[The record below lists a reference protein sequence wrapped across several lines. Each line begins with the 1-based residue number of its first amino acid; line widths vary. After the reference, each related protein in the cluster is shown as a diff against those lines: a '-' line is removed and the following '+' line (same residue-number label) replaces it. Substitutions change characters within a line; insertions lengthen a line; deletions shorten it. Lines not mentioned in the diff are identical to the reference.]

1 MARCGKLAR
10 VFRTLAAAAIL
21 TLCCT
26 ALPVCAA
33 TETRPPAERRFE
45 VKVTPEMRHHSRILD
60 TLYFAGTAYSLAVLT
75 LVLATGWASRLRSLA
90 RRIAKKKFLTAMLF
104 FAFFLLATT
113 LLEFPLSYYAGFH
126 VPHQFDLTTQSFAA
140 WMGDFAKAFAVDV
153 VVGSVIVALALLAI
167 RKVRRWWLTLW
178 IGSIPLM
185 FLAVVVAPVVFDPL
199 FNRFEPLRDAA
210 LRQALLEE
218 ASRAGIEGSRVYQVD
233 RSRQTRTM
241 NAYVT
246 GLGPTNRIV
255 LWDTLLA
262 KMSREEI
269 LAVMGHEMGHYVLR
283 HIWKGLTFGVLV
295 SLVICFTVQL
305 VYERGLTRWGSRW
318 GIEGPDDPA
327 AVPWLLLIA
336 TLAGFLLSPAIN
348 GYSRHVEHEADVF
361 GLELTHANEAMA
373 ASFVK
378 FAEDSKVDPEPP
390 AFIELWRYSHP
401 SLQRRIRFVLQYRPW
416 ERGEP
421 NRVWKEP

>member
-1 MARCGKLAR
+1 
-10 VFRTLAAAAIL
+10 VFRLFAAAAVV
-21 TLCCT
+21 TLVCT
-26 ALPVCAA
+26 AVPLGAA
-33 TETRPPAERRFE
+33 EESGAAVERRFE
-45 VKVTPEMRHHSRILD
+45 VKVTPEMRHHSRIID
-60 TLYFAGTAYSLAVLT
+60 TLYFAGYAYSVAVLL
-75 LVLATGWASRLRSLA
+75 LVLTTGVSSRLRSLA
-90 RRIAKKKFLTAMLF
+90 RRIARPKFLTAMVT
-104 FAFFLLATT
+104 FAFFSFVTT

-126 VPHQFDLTTQSFAA
+126 VPHQFDLTSQSFGG
-140 WMGDFAKAFAVDV
+140 WIWDFAKAFAVDV

-167 RKVRRWWLTLW
+167 RKVRRWWLVLW
-178 IGSIPLM
+178 VGSIPLM
-185 FLAVVVAPVVFDPL
+185 FLAVVVAPIAFDPL
-199 FNRFEPLRDAA
+199 FNRFEPLRDAS
-210 LRQALLEE
+210 LRDALLEE

-283 HIWKGLTFGVLV
+283 HIWKGLSFGILV
-295 SLVICFTVQL
+295 SLVICFLLQL
-305 VYERGLTRWGSRW
+305 VYERGLARWGPRW
-318 GIEGPDDPA
+318 GIEGADDPA
-327 AVPWLLLIA
+327 AVPWLLVIV
-336 TLAGFLLSPAIN
+336 TLAGFLLSPVIN
-348 GYSRHVEHEADVF
+348 GYSRRVEHEADVF

-378 FAEDSKVDPEPP
+378 FAEDSKVDPAPHP
-390 AFIELWRYSHP
+390 FIEFWRYSHP
-401 SLQRRIRFVLQYRPW
+401 SLQKRIRFVLQYRPW

-421 NRVWKEP
+421 NRAWRGR